1 MNQPINEMWE
11 KAAVGTF
18 PSGSNSWE
26 SQVSFVERFAQLVV
40 GETITEMSRQLHW
53 HGEDQ
58 SNNPAYYKAI
68 EKTLRYFG
76 IDERRSGR

>member
-1 MNQPINEMWE
+1 MNQPIN
-11 KAAVGTF
+11 
-18 PSGSNSWE
+18 
-26 SQVSFVERFAQLVV
+26 
-40 GETITEMSRQLHW
+40 EMSRQLHW